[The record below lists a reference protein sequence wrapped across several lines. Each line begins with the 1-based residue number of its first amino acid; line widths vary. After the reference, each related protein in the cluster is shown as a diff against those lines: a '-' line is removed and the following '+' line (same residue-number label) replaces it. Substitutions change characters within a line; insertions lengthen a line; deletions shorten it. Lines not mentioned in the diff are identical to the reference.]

1 MKSILATSLSFA
13 LLALPAAAVN
23 TAEDFFHVGAS
34 NFLASKTGPALMA
47 VTNGLR
53 LDPQNAKL
61 KKLEELLRQ
70 QQQQEKNQDQQD
82 KQNQEKK
89 DQEKKDEQQKQ
100 DQEKKDQQKK
110 QDEQKKDSQQ
120 SKEEEKKKQEEQAKK
135 DQEKKD
141 QEKRDE
147 QEKQGSSPKDKKE
160 DGKEEE
166 APPAGMAA
174 MKMTPQ
180 EAVRF
185 LEVLKASEQAMPFK
199 PPARTNRQ
207 DRVFKDW

>member
-1 MKSILATSLSFA
+1 MKSILATSLSLV

-34 NFLASKTGPALMA
+34 NFLASKTEPALMA

-70 QQQQEKNQDQQD
+70 QQQQDKNQDQQD
-82 KQNQEKK
+82 KQDQEKK

-110 QDEQKKDSQQ
+110 QDEQQKKDSPQ

-135 DQEKKD
+135 DQEK
-141 QEKRDE
+141 RDE
-147 QEKQGSSPKDKKE
+147 QDKQGSAPKDKKE
-160 DGKEEE
+160 EGKEEE
-166 APPAGMAA
+166 AQPAGMAA
-174 MKMTPQ
+174 MKMSL
-180 EAVRF
+180 EDAVRF
-185 LEVLKASEQAMPFK
+185 LETLKFNEQAMPFK

>member
-1 MKSILATSLSFA
+1 MKSILATSLSLG
-13 LLALPAAAVN
+13 LLALPVVAVN

-34 NFLASKTGPALMA
+34 NFLASRTEPALMA

-70 QQQQEKNQDQQD
+70 QQQQDKNQDQQKQEQQD
-82 KQNQEKK
+82 KQ

-100 DQEKKDQQKK
+100 DQQKK
-110 QDEQKKDSQQ
+110 QDEQQKRDSQQ

-141 QEKRDE
+141 EQDKRA
-147 QEKQGSSPKDKKE
+147 SSAKDKKE
-160 DGKEEE
+160 EGEKEE
-166 APPAGMAA
+166 AQPAGMAA

-180 EAVRF
+180 EAIRF
-185 LEVLKASEQAMPFK
+185 LEMQKSSEQAMPFK

>member
-1 MKSILATSLSFA
+1 LA

-34 NFLASKTGPALMA
+34 NFLASKTEPALMA

-53 LDPQNAKL
+53 LDPQNMKL

-82 KQNQEKK
+82 KQDQEKKDQEKK
-89 DQEKKDEQQKQ
+89 DQEKKDEQQKK
-100 DQEKKDQQKK
+100 DQEKKDQGKK
-110 QDEQKKDSQQ
+110 EDEQQKKDSQQ

-135 DQEKKD
+135 DQEKRD
-141 QEKRDE
+141 QQEKEDAS
-147 QEKQGSSPKDKKE
+147 GKDKKDE
-160 DGKEEE
+160 GEKEEGQ
-166 APPAGMAA
+166 PAGVAA
-174 MKMTPQ
+174 MKMTP
-180 EAVRF
+180 EDAIRF
-185 LEVLKASEQAMPFK
+185 LEIQKSSERAMPFK
-199 PPARTNRQ
+199 PQMRTNRQ

>member
-1 MKSILATSLSFA
+1 MKSILATSLSLA

-34 NFLASKTGPALMA
+34 NFLASRTEPALMA

-70 QQQQEKNQDQQD
+70 QQEQEKNQDQQKQDQQD
-82 KQNQEKK
+82 KQ

-100 DQEKKDQQKK
+100 DQQKKDQEKK
-110 QDEQKKDSQQ
+110 QDEQQKKDPQQ
-120 SKEEEKKKQEEQAKK
+120 SKDEEKKKQEEQAKK
-135 DQEKKD
+135 DQEK
-141 QEKRDE
+141 RDE
-147 QEKQGSSPKDKKE
+147 QEKQGSSAKDKKDE
-160 DGKEEE
+160 GEKQE
-166 APPAGMAA
+166 AQPEGMAA

-180 EAVRF
+180 DAIRF
-185 LEVLKASEQAMPFK
+185 LEIQKASEQAMPFK

>member
-1 MKSILATSLSFA
+1 MKSILATSLSLA

-34 NFLASKTGPALMA
+34 NFLASKTEPALMA

-70 QQQQEKNQDQQD
+70 QQQQDKNQEQQD
-82 KQNQEKK
+82 KQDQEKK

-110 QDEQKKDSQQ
+110 DSQQ
-120 SKEEEKKKQEEQAKK
+120 SKEEEKKKQEEQAKQ

-141 QEKRDE
+141 EPD
-147 QEKQGSSPKDKKE
+147 KQGSSPKDKKQE
-160 DGKEEE
+160 GKPEE
-166 APPAGMAA
+166 AQPEGMAA
-174 MKMTPQ
+174 MKMSL
-180 EAVRF
+180 EDAVRF
-185 LEVLKASEQAMPFK
+185 LETLKFNEQAMPFK

>member
-1 MKSILATSLSFA
+1 MKSILATSLSLV

-34 NFLASKTGPALMA
+34 NFLASKTEPALMA

-53 LDPQNAKL
+53 LDPQSAKL

-70 QQQQEKNQDQQD
+70 QQQQDKNQDQQD
-82 KQNQEKK
+82 KQDQEKK

-110 QDEQKKDSQQ
+110 QDEQQKKDSPQ

-135 DQEKKD
+135 DQEK
-141 QEKRDE
+141 RDE
-147 QEKQGSSPKDKKE
+147 QDKQGSAPKDKKE

-166 APPAGMAA
+166 AQPAGMAA
-174 MKMTPQ
+174 MKMSL
-180 EAVRF
+180 EDAVRF
-185 LEVLKASEQAMPFK
+185 LEGLKFNEQAMPFK

>member
-1 MKSILATSLSFA
+1 MKSILATSLSLA

-34 NFLASKTGPALMA
+34 NFLASKTGPALLA

-53 LDPQNAKL
+53 LDPQNIKL

-70 QQQQEKNQDQQD
+70 QQQQDKNQDQQKQDQQD
-82 KQNQEKK
+82 KQ
-89 DQEKKDEQQKQ
+89 DQEKKDEQQK
-100 DQEKKDQQKK
+100 
-110 QDEQKKDSQQ
+110 KDSPQ

-141 QEKRDE
+141 E
-147 QEKQGSSPKDKKE
+147 QDKQGSSPKDKKE
-160 DGKEEE
+160 EGKQEE
-166 APPAGMAA
+166 AQPAGAAA

-180 EAVRF
+180 EAMRF
-185 LEVLKASEQAMPFK
+185 LEALKSSEQAMPFK

>member
-1 MKSILATSLSFA
+1 MKSILATSLSLA

-34 NFLASKTGPALMA
+34 NFLASKTEPALMA

-70 QQQQEKNQDQQD
+70 QQQQDKNQDQQD
-82 KQNQEKK
+82 KQDQEKK

-110 QDEQKKDSQQ
+110 QDEQQKKDSPQ

-135 DQEKKD
+135 DQEK
-141 QEKRDE
+141 RDE
-147 QEKQGSSPKDKKE
+147 QDKQGSAPKDKKE

-166 APPAGMAA
+166 AQPAGMAA
-174 MKMTPQ
+174 MKMSL
-180 EAVRF
+180 EDAVRF
-185 LEVLKASEQAMPFK
+185 LETLKFNEQAMPFK
-199 PPARTNRQ
+199 PPTRTNRQ

>member
-1 MKSILATSLSFA
+1 MKSILATSLSLV

-34 NFLASKTGPALMA
+34 NFLASKTEPALMA

-70 QQQQEKNQDQQD
+70 QQQQDKNQDQQD
-82 KQNQEKK
+82 KQDQEKK

-110 QDEQKKDSQQ
+110 QDEQQKKDSPQ

-141 QEKRDE
+141 E
-147 QEKQGSSPKDKKE
+147 QDKQGSSPKDKKE

-166 APPAGMAA
+166 AQPAGTAA
-174 MKMTPQ
+174 MKMSL
-180 EAVRF
+180 EDAVRF
-185 LEVLKASEQAMPFK
+185 LEGLKFNEQAMPFK

>member
-1 MKSILATSLSFA
+1 MKLILATSLSLA

-34 NFLASKTGPALMA
+34 NFLASRTEPALMA

-70 QQQQEKNQDQQD
+70 QQEQEKNQDQQKQDQQD
-82 KQNQEKK
+82 KQDQEKK
-89 DQEKKDEQQKQ
+89 DQEKKKDEQ
-100 DQEKKDQQKK
+100 
-110 QDEQKKDSQQ
+110 QKKDSQQ
-120 SKEEEKKKQEEQAKK
+120 SKDEEKKKQEEQAKK
-135 DQEKKD
+135 DQEK
-141 QEKRDE
+141 RDE
-147 QEKQGSSPKDKKE
+147 QEKQGSSAKDKKDE
-160 DGKEEE
+160 GEKQE
-166 APPAGMAA
+166 AQPEGMAA

-180 EAVRF
+180 DAIRF
-185 LEVLKASEQAMPFK
+185 LEIQKASEQAMPFK

>member
-1 MKSILATSLSFA
+1 MKSILATSLSLGLV

-34 NFLASKTGPALMA
+34 NFLASKTEPALMA

-53 LDPQNAKL
+53 LDPQNMKL

-70 QQQQEKNQDQQD
+70 QQQQDKNQDQQD
-82 KQNQEKK
+82 KQDQEKK

-110 QDEQKKDSQQ
+110 QDEQQKKDSPQ

-141 QEKRDE
+141 E
-147 QEKQGSSPKDKKE
+147 QDKQGSSPKDKKE
-160 DGKEEE
+160 EGKEEE
-166 APPAGMAA
+166 AQPAGMAA
-174 MKMTPQ
+174 MKMSL
-180 EAVRF
+180 EDAVRF
-185 LEVLKASEQAMPFK
+185 LETLKFNEQAMPFK

>member
-1 MKSILATSLSFA
+1 MKSILATSLSLV

-34 NFLASKTGPALMA
+34 NFLASKTEPALMA

-53 LDPQNAKL
+53 LDPQNIKL

-70 QQQQEKNQDQQD
+70 QQQQEKNQDQQKQDQQD
-82 KQNQEKK
+82 KQ

-100 DQEKKDQQKK
+100 DQQKK
-110 QDEQKKDSQQ
+110 QDEQQKKDSPQ

-141 QEKRDE
+141 E
-147 QEKQGSSPKDKKE
+147 QDKQGSSPKDKKE

-166 APPAGMAA
+166 AQPAGTAA
-174 MKMTPQ
+174 MKMSL
-180 EAVRF
+180 EDAVRF
-185 LEVLKASEQAMPFK
+185 LEGLKFNEQAMPFK

>member
-1 MKSILATSLSFA
+1 MKLILATSLSLA

-34 NFLASKTGPALMA
+34 NFLASKTEPALMA

-53 LDPQNAKL
+53 LDPQNMKL

-82 KQNQEKK
+82 KQDQEKK
-89 DQEKKDEQQKQ
+89 DQEKKDDQQKQ

-110 QDEQKKDSQQ
+110 QDEQQKKDSQQ

-141 QEKRDE
+141 QQD
-147 QEKQGSSPKDKKE
+147 KQASSGKDKK
-160 DGKEEE
+160 DGDKEEE
-166 APPAGMAA
+166 AQPAGMAA

>member
-1 MKSILATSLSFA
+1 MKSILATSLSLV

-34 NFLASKTGPALMA
+34 NFLASKTEPALMA

-53 LDPQNAKL
+53 LDPQNIKL

-70 QQQQEKNQDQQD
+70 QQQQEKNQDQQKQDQQD
-82 KQNQEKK
+82 KQ

-100 DQEKKDQQKK
+100 DQQKK
-110 QDEQKKDSQQ
+110 QDEQQKKDSPQ

-135 DQEKKD
+135 DQEK
-141 QEKRDE
+141 RDE
-147 QEKQGSSPKDKKE
+147 QDKQGSAPKDKKE

-166 APPAGMAA
+166 AQPAGMAA
-174 MKMTPQ
+174 MKMSL
-180 EAVRF
+180 EDAVRF
-185 LEVLKASEQAMPFK
+185 LEGLKFNEQAMPFK

>member
-1 MKSILATSLSFA
+1 MKSILATSLSLA
-13 LLALPAAAVN
+13 LLALPAVAVS

-34 NFLASKTGPALMA
+34 NFLASKTEPALMA

-53 LDPQNAKL
+53 LDPQNVKL

-70 QQQQEKNQDQQD
+70 QQQQEQNQDQQD
-82 KQNQEKK
+82 KQ
-89 DQEKKDEQQKQ
+89 DQEKKDEQQKK

-141 QEKRDE
+141 E
-147 QEKQGSSPKDKKE
+147 QDKQGSSPKDKKE
-160 DGKEEE
+160 EGKPEEGQPE
-166 APPAGMAA
+166 GMAA
-174 MKMTPQ
+174 MKMSL
-180 EAVRF
+180 EDAVRF
-185 LEVLKASEQAMPFK
+185 LETLKFNEQAMPFK
-199 PPARTNRQ
+199 PPMRTNRQ
-207 DRVFKDW
+207 DRLFKDW

>member
-1 MKSILATSLSFA
+1 MKSILATSLSLA

-34 NFLASKTGPALMA
+34 NFLASKTEPALMA

-70 QQQQEKNQDQQD
+70 QQQQDKNQDQQD
-82 KQNQEKK
+82 KQDQEKK
-89 DQEKKDEQQKQ
+89 DQEKKDEQQKK
-100 DQEKKDQQKK
+100 DQEKKDQQNK
-110 QDEQKKDSQQ
+110 QDEQNKDSQQ
-120 SKEEEKKKQEEQAKK
+120 SKDEDKKKQEEQAKK

-141 QEKRDE
+141 E
-147 QEKQGSSPKDKKE
+147 QDKQGSSPKDKKE
-160 DGKEEE
+160 EGKQEE
-166 APPAGMAA
+166 AQPQGMAA

>member
-1 MKSILATSLSFA
+1 MKSILATSLSLA

-34 NFLASKTGPALMA
+34 NFLASKTEPALMA

-53 LDPQNAKL
+53 LDPQNMKL

-70 QQQQEKNQDQQD
+70 QQQQDKNQDQQD
-82 KQNQEKK
+82 KQ

-100 DQEKKDQQKK
+100 DQEKKDQQKN
-110 QDEQKKDSQQ
+110 QDEQQKKDSPQ
-120 SKEEEKKKQEEQAKK
+120 SKEEDKKKQEEQAKK

-141 QEKRDE
+141 E
-147 QEKQGSSPKDKKE
+147 QDKQGSSPKDKKE
-160 DGKEEE
+160 EGKEEE
-166 APPAGMAA
+166 AQPAGMAA
-174 MKMTPQ
+174 MKMSL
-180 EAVRF
+180 EDAVRF
-185 LEVLKASEQAMPFK
+185 LETLKFNEQAMPFK

>member
-1 MKSILATSLSFA
+1 MKSILATSLSLA

-34 NFLASKTGPALMA
+34 NFLASKTEPALMA

-53 LDPQNAKL
+53 LDPQNMKL

-70 QQQQEKNQDQQD
+70 QQQQDKNQDQQD
-82 KQNQEKK
+82 KQDQEKK

-110 QDEQKKDSQQ
+110 QDEQQKKDSPQ

-141 QEKRDE
+141 E
-147 QEKQGSSPKDKKE
+147 QDKQGSSPKDKKE
-160 DGKEEE
+160 EGKEEE
-166 APPAGMAA
+166 AQPAGMAA
-174 MKMTPQ
+174 MKMSL
-180 EAVRF
+180 EDAVRF
-185 LEVLKASEQAMPFK
+185 LETLKFNEQAMPFK